1 VLDSLYEIFNKR
13 ELAYPDPV
21 VFLYRYPRMIDREAA
36 ALVASALAYGRVAQI
51 HASVARVL
59 DPLYDEPAR
68 RLATASHKD
77 LRDHCKGFRHRFTGE
92 EDLFGLLAGIGSA
105 MRKEGSL
112 QAIFKKGLK
121 TTGGNTTGALIY
133 LRNRLL
139 GPTGRSKNT
148 LLPDPQA
155 SSACKRLHLFLKW
168 MVRSDD
174 IDPGGWRCLQ
184 PSQLI
189 VPMDVHMHRIC
200 SCLGFTAR
208 KSADGVSAREATESF
223 RSICPEDPV
232 KYDFALTRFG
242 IRSDLC
248 MDDLKKYLS
257 NNTSLPVTV

>member
-1 VLDSLYEIFNKR
+1 MLDSLYDRFNRR

-36 ALVASALAYGRVAQI
+36 ALVASSLAYGRVAQI

-68 RLATASHKD
+68 RMAAASRKD
-77 LRDHCKGFRHRFTGE
+77 LRDLCRGFRHRFTGE

-112 QAIFKKGLK
+112 QAVFKKGLK
-121 TTGGNTTGALIY
+121 KTGGDTTGALVY

-139 GPTGRSKNT
+139 EPVGQSKNT

-174 IDPGGWRCLQ
+174 IDPGGWKCLE
-184 PSQLI
+184 PSQLT

-200 SCLGFTAR
+200 ACLGFTAR
-208 KSADGVSAREATESF
+208 KSADGASAREATESF
-223 RSICPEDPV
+223 KIICPEDPV

-242 IRSDLC
+242 IRNDLC
-248 MDDLKKYLS
+248 MDDLKKHLVD
-257 NNTSLPVTV
+257 NTNLPVTI